1 MRIKRIFICGAVFI
15 LTAGLATGV
24 RAAETIKPMS
34 LPESIDLA
42 LKQSVIL
49 HAAKEGIRGA
59 EAQRKEAFTGFLPKF
74 STSYSYTR
82 LNEDPSVISPGSSL
96 VLPPPIG
103 SVTVPPSTHQAG
115 TKDNYN
121 WTIEAR
127 QPLFAGGAIRANYEA
142 SRLGA
147 EIARHEDAAVRTL
160 SGGQG
165 LYFDIEGGGSRGGE
179 AVRRRLS
186 PPGYGPGFLRR
197 RYNPRND
204 LLRG

>member
-24 RAAETIKPMS
+24 RAAEMIKPMS

-49 HAAKEGIRGA
+49 HAAKEGVRGA

-82 LNEDPSVISPGSSL
+82 LNEDPSVISPG
-96 VLPPPIG
+96 VAFTIPPASP
-103 SVTVPPSTHQAG
+103 VTIPPSTHQAG

-127 QPLFAGGAIRANYEA
+127 QPLFAGG
-142 SRLGA
+142 
-147 EIARHEDAAVRTL
+147 HP
-160 SGGQG
+160 
-165 LYFDIEGGGSRGGE
+165 GE
-179 AVRRRLS
+179 L
-186 PPGYGPGFLRR
+186 
-197 RYNPRND
+197 
-204 LLRG
+204 